1 MLNRL
6 PTALVLSASLLIIAC
21 TPAWYD
27 WNKAMAANTV
37 AAYQAFVRKH
47 PHDEHADDARGRV
60 LALSDDQDWMMA
72 QRSNTLESYQK
83 YLQQEGGGVHA
94 DDARYQI
101 TALERAAAWK
111 AMGSDASVAA
121 LQAFLQKYPQGP
133 ESNQARKKL
142 EDLAYRVQLADTRSQ
157 AAAEHQ
163 RARLQARFGN
173 VLHEVVVIPPS
184 ASDRL
189 FKVASAPMSHADAD
203 SACAALARAHQRCKP
218 VQTFTAS
225 LASTG

>member
-1 MLNRL
+1 MPNRL
-6 PTALVLSASLLIIAC
+6 PTALVLCASFLTIAC

-27 WNKAMAANTV
+27 WNRAMTANTV
-37 AAYQAFVRKH
+37 TAYQAFVHKH
-47 PHDEHADDARGRV
+47 PHNVHADDARGRI
-60 LALSDDQDWMMA
+60 LALTDDHDWTMA
-72 QRSNTLESYQK
+72 QKSNTLESYQK

-94 DDARYQI
+94 GDARYQV
-101 TALERAAAWK
+101 TALERAAAWN
-111 AMGSDASVAA
+111 AMGSAASVAA

-142 EDLAYRVQLADTRSQ
+142 EDLAYRVQLADSRSQ
-157 AAAEHQ
+157 AAAEQQ
-163 RARLQARFGN
+163 RARLQARFGK
-173 VLHEVVVIPPS
+173 VLREVVVIPPS
-184 ASDRL
+184 ASDGL
-189 FKVASAPMSHADAD
+189 FQIASAPMSHADAD